1 MEANIDNV
9 KRTKEICAELLR
21 EANSVADDS
30 KAMGA
35 EKRKKDQQDKESKEM
50 ADRQAIEKEKEE
62 NNRADKQEEEVRMKE
77 AKDAAEKKELM
88 DKVLE

>member
-1 MEANIDNV
+1 
-9 KRTKEICAELLR
+9 
-21 EANSVADDS
+21 
-30 KAMGA
+30 
-35 EKRKKDQQDKESKEM
+35 M

-62 NNRADKQEEEVRMKE
+62 KNRADKQEEEVRMKE